1 MEYNDLTSKLHN
13 LSLKEQQLKE
23 KLRLQSIDAAQ
34 YDQDPEDL
42 SSSPIQDHNESQNV
56 PISPLVTSSVT
67 STNTQCKMH
76 IFHPILK
83 QIKVLINSERH

>member
-23 KLRLQSIDAAQ
+23 KLRLQSIDASQ

-42 SSSPIQDHNESQNV
+42 SSSPVQDHNESQNV

-67 STNTQCKMH
+67 STNAQCKKFLNFCSDFYE
-76 IFHPILK
+76 IWT
-83 QIKVLINSERH
+83 VLNGT